1 MIAAI
6 AGVGVFLFLAVA
18 ILVRLRGRWA
28 VPGTIG
34 RALRWTGVA
43 ATVGIAVALHPGLSA
58 EGGGAA
64 VDLLG
69 VPLVAAA
76 AVLVSDLAGRAV
88 AFVTTVVALAMAA
101 WGLVLGLG
109 LGFCFVVPALVF
121 GIAALA
127 SVRPRG
133 LATPSA

>member
-1 MIAAI
+1 MIAAV
-6 AGVGVFLFLAVA
+6 AGVCLVLFLTVA
-18 ILVRLRGRWA
+18 TLVRLRGRWA

-43 ATVGIAVALHPGLSA
+43 ATVGIAVALLPVLSA
-58 EGGGAA
+58 DSGSASA
-64 VDLLG
+64 YLLG

-76 AVLVSDLAGRAV
+76 VVAVADLTGRAV

-109 LGFCFVVPALVF
+109 PGFYFVLPALVF
-121 GIAALA
+121 GIAALT

-133 LATPSA
+133 LTTPSA

>member
-1 MIAAI
+1 MIAAV
-6 AGVGVFLFLAVA
+6 AGVCVFLFLAVA
-18 ILVRLRGRWA
+18 VLVRLRGRWA

-43 ATVGIAVALHPGLSA
+43 ATVGVGVALLPGLSA
-58 EGGGAA
+58 EGGSAA
-64 VDLLG
+64 AYLLG

-76 AVLVSDLAGRAV
+76 AVVVSDLAGRAV
-88 AFVTTVVALAMAA
+88 AFVTTVVALVMGA

-109 LGFCFVVPALVF
+109 LGFYFVVPALVF
-121 GIAALA
+121 GIAALT

-133 LATPSA
+133 LTTPSA